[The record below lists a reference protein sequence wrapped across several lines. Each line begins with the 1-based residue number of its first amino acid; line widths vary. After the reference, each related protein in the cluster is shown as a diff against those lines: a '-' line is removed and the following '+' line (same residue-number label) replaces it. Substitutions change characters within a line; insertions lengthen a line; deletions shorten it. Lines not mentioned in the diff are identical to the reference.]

1 MSLSLRRRVV
11 KWSFGTILVLSAS
24 VVSAQR
30 PLNMNDYDLRN
41 QYGTMPGLNDQNPNQ
56 IQYGNIGGVVDN
68 NAPQEADMTQ
78 KPPKIRKPL
87 ESYFFDDS
95 TRSRQS
101 FAWRVNLERNDVAI
115 IEVDTALNGF
125 QNDYPFLQN
134 NVGSAMLGN
143 MGGASVPLDFFLRP
157 QYSDFTFAQAFDAY
171 LMTPERARFF
181 NVKKPFTHLSYF
193 MSGATQHL
201 EEGLWVTHAQNVSP
215 STGFNLDYKSRGTR
229 GQYEWQG
236 AREKNLSLAFSH
248 TGKKYSVHAGYIYN
262 MGNLKENGGILRDRD
277 ITDTVFERPELLDVR
292 LNDARNLFKNN
303 TFYVVQSYGVP
314 LRQLTDEDFSIARN
328 STIFFGYSFLYS
340 RFYKRYTDTK
350 AESGDFYENWYV
362 SPERSYD
369 SIFESLLSNRLFVQI
384 QPWDRD
390 GAVGVINAGI
400 GNDAHHYYQFR
411 LQDYMGS
418 NEGANRNSTY
428 VYGSI
433 EGNVKRYLD
442 WNADVKFH
450 LFGYR
455 RQDLSVG
462 GDVAF
467 KVYVRGRPMTLKGS
481 LRHEIRTPG
490 YWTESYFSNHFVWSN
505 SFSKESETRFSVTF
519 SAPQIGLELG
529 GYQSLLGD
537 RIYYGADQLPAQYG
551 GTMTVSGLYAQK
563 DFRFGGLHLN
573 HRVLYQYSSAE
584 EVVPVPAISAY
595 LSYYFEFNVVKN
607 VLRLQLGLD
616 GRYNTSYYA
625 FGYNPATAQFYNQ
638 REKKLG
644 NYPMIDVFAAAKWK
658 RMRILIKMQHLNEN
672 MFGDRNYFTV
682 LHYPQNPRMFKLG
695 VSWSFYD

>member
-1 MSLSLRRRVV
+1 MKKIFTLAAAFMATALSFQAAADSWVVTTSAEFTTALSSLGRKIGARDTIFVKPESADVVISSGTYKTVPTAGKFWVIGVPTDFKPILQLRFDAE
-11 KWSFGTILVLSAS
+11 SGTEEGSDLSMIFENVHIQFTGGNTPTS
-24 VVSAQR
+24 
-30 PLNMNDYDLRN
+30 
-41 QYGTMPGLNDQNPNQ
+41 GQ
-56 IQYGNIGGVVDN
+56 IFYWNGKY
-68 NAPQEADMTQ
+68 ADMDTVAFRNCEISNYPRTIWRTV
-78 KPPKIRKPL
+78 PPKHKEVIDGVEKDVYDKAGTVM
-87 ESYFFDDS
+87 YFEMSDCIVHN
-95 TRSRQS
+95 
-101 FAWRVNLERNDVAI
+101 ANLTSNNGWPAI
-115 IEVDTALNGF
+115 YFGQVPIEIV
-125 QNDYPFLQN
+125 
-134 NVGSAMLGN
+134 
-143 MGGASVPLDFFLRP
+143 
-157 QYSDFTFAQAFDAY
+157 
-171 LMTPERARFF
+171 
-181 NVKKPFTHLSYF
+181 
-193 MSGATQHL
+193 
-201 EEGLWVTHAQNVSP
+201 
-215 STGFNLDYKSRGTR
+215 
-229 GQYEWQG
+229 
-236 AREKNLSLAFSH
+236 
-248 TGKKYSVHAGYIYN
+248 
-262 MGNLKENGGILRDRD
+262 
-277 ITDTVFERPELLDVR
+277 
-292 LNDARNLFKNN
+292 FKNN

-418 NEGANRNSTY
+418 NEGVNRNSTY

-551 GTMTVSGLYAQK
+551 GTVTVSGLYAQK

>member
-1 MSLSLRRRVV
+1 MSKRSDGAASAASIEDAFCEWRVKHRKNLSCQLLFYHVQCTPDNFIHIIIFILSQASAEQDICFLFRKLCILCIECAVFLIVDRIVRFVTLFPGRGILSRDDG
-11 KWSFGTILVLSAS
+11 SFSGLELEMLVLDDAS
-24 VVSAQR
+24 V
-30 PLNMNDYDLRN
+30 RN
-41 QYGTMPGLNDQNPNQ
+41 LAFR
-56 IQYGNIGGVVDN
+56 VVDN
-68 NAPQEADMTQ
+68 CVALIVILFRKLFGFKPQ
-78 KPPKIRKPL
+78 
-87 ESYFFDDS
+87 
-95 TRSRQS
+95 
-101 FAWRVNLERNDVAI
+101 
-115 IEVDTALNGF
+115 G
-125 QNDYPFLQN
+125 
-134 NVGSAMLGN
+134 
-143 MGGASVPLDFFLRP
+143 
-157 QYSDFTFAQAFDAY
+157 
-171 LMTPERARFF
+171 
-181 NVKKPFTHLSYF
+181 
-193 MSGATQHL
+193 
-201 EEGLWVTHAQNVSP
+201 
-215 STGFNLDYKSRGTR
+215 
-229 GQYEWQG
+229 
-236 AREKNLSLAFSH
+236 
-248 TGKKYSVHAGYIYN
+248 
-262 MGNLKENGGILRDRD
+262 
-277 ITDTVFERPELLDVR
+277 TVFERPELLDVR

-551 GTMTVSGLYAQK
+551 GTVTVSGLYAQK